1 MRSSKLTLDLLQ
13 NRQALL
19 GFIFALTRDTL
30 AAEEVF
36 QEVAL
41 VILNE
46 AAEGRDVSPFMP
58 WAREVA
64 RRRIAE
70 HYRKSSRRGLQPLT
84 ESMEQLIC
92 RSFEENEE
100 DPGRGAQRL
109 QKLRECLARL
119 PDRAREAVERR
130 YQGRMAPEGIA
141 RAMALK
147 LPSVHV
153 LLSRARSALAD
164 CVKARLSGLEAS

>member
-1 MRSSKLTLDLLQ
+1 MQQPKLTVSLLQ

-19 GFIFALTRDTL
+19 GFIFALTRDSV
-30 AAEEVF
+30 AAEEIF

-41 VILNE
+41 AILGE
-46 AAEGRDVSPFMP
+46 AAAGRDIEPFMP

-64 RRRIAE
+64 RRRTAE
-70 HYRKSSRRGLQPLT
+70 HYRRSSRRGLQPLS
-84 ESMEQLIC
+84 ESMEQLVS

-100 DPGRGAQRL
+100 DPGRGALRL
-109 QKLRECLARL
+109 RQLRDCVGRL

-130 YQGRMAPEGIA
+130 YQGRMDPEGIA
-141 RAMALK
+141 RAMALRV
-147 LPSVHV
+147 PSVHV
-153 LLSRARSALAD
+153 LLSRARSLLAD